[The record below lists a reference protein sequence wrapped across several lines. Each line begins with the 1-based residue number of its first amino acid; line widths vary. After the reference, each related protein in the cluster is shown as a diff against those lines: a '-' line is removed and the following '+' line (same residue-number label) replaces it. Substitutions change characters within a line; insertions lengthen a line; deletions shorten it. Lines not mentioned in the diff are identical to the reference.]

1 MFTSGTEM
9 TTAVTDLING
19 IICVFLILRMR
30 KQWPH
35 RVRTDLWTLMFAL
48 FVLVCFAGV
57 IPHGLTISR
66 ELFSVFWMIL
76 YALMAFMMSAL
87 TAAIRFE
94 VYGSADLRRNLTVN
108 MCIASIGAIVLVI
121 LSWQTSVGFISF
133 GACCAANMV
142 YIIRLLLRHLR
153 ERECLK
159 YYLTAILLL
168 AAGTILQMVKSI
180 RFRVIWDFNYNG
192 VYHLFLLLSMLV
204 MYRGITLA
212 QESQDL

>member
-35 RVRTDLWTLMFAL
+35 RVRTDLWALMFAL
-48 FVLVCFAGV
+48 FALVCFAGV

-94 VYGSADLRRNLTVN
+94 VYGFADLRRNLTVN
-108 MCIASIGAIVLVI
+108 MCIASIGAVVLVL

-142 YIIRLLLRHLR
+142 YILRLLLRHLQ

-168 AAGTILQMVKSI
+168 AADTILQMVKSI

-192 VYHLFLLLSMLV
+192 VYHFFLLLSMLV

-212 QESQDL
+212 QEQQ